1 MRYLI
6 DTHLLIWAARGTES
20 LPVKIDDIIN
30 DLSHDIYVSIASL
43 WEMAI
48 KKSLRKL
55 NIDDEIFENL
65 ESHGYKMLPVEPRHL
80 KILMELPHHH
90 RDPFDR
96 MLIAQSMVE
105 KLTLITSDKTLER
118 YGAKI
123 ILA

>member
-55 NIDDEIFENL
+55 DIDDEIFENL

-118 YGAKI
+118 YGTKI